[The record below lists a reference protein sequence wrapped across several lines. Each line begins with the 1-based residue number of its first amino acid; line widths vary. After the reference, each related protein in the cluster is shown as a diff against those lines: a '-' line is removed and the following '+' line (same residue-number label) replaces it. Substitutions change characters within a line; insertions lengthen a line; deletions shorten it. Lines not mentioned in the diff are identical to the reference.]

1 MNRYETNLKTIEYV
15 GYTDVGIADGE
26 NYPDALAATGL
37 LKEKNMGII
46 IVDGSD
52 KYTVPDNLNVNYT
65 FGGSV
70 KNTKGE
76 VIKGDDRYDTA
87 IEIAKKSTYKNMSL
101 VSGDNFADALS
112 ATNIVN
118 SKNTYIVLAPKANKT
133 ELQNLDGKI
142 DNVYVIGGVKSISNR
157 EVSDTID
164 MVNGLYTE
172 SIELI
177 IDFPKIITSDELTFT
192 IVNNSNNE
200 IQFGGHFKLSRVLEN
215 GSLEIVKTKPGTGW
229 NGMAYIIGPK
239 QKRKFTVS
247 LFSHLYKKGEH
258 VFEKEIEVN
267 GKSILI
273 QDKFIIE

>member
-1 MNRYETNLKTIEYV
+1 MDQTNTLY
-15 GYTDVGIADGE
+15 
-26 NYPDALAATGL
+26 
-37 LKEKNMGII
+37 II
-46 IVDGSD
+46 
-52 KYTVPDNLNVNYT
+52 
-65 FGGSV
+65 
-70 KNTKGE
+70 
-76 VIKGDDRYDTA
+76 
-87 IEIAKKSTYKNMSL
+87 
-101 VSGDNFADALS
+101 
-112 ATNIVN
+112 
-118 SKNTYIVLAPKANKT
+118 LAPKANKT
-133 ELQNLDGKI
+133 ELQNLDRKI
-142 DNVYVIGGVKSISNR
+142 DNVYVIGGVNSISNR

-239 QKRKFTVS
+239 QERKFTVS